1 MPGLTKYDIHE
12 ARQIRDAEKSDA
24 ALKTEALMR
33 RKDRGKPVRA
43 SAP

>member
-1 MPGLTKYDIHE
+1 MLGLRKHDIHE
-12 ARQIRDAEKSDA
+12 ARQIRDAEKSDT

-43 SAP
+43 GAP